1 MDILVMPIYNRSEY
15 LENTLWTLA
24 PALDKDV
31 LVMLADD
38 GSTDLTVKRLC
49 KNFIKRV
56 DSRVLC
62 WHLNN
67 VGVAINLLRGLEGAL
82 KAIHP
87 VVPDAI
93 ITLDS
98 DFIVKPTFLIRLRE
112 LLSKVG
118 GPDVIVTGFNA
129 TSHPVTER
137 YDGYALKKTVG
148 GGNLCFTMAAYLKH
162 VKPCLTNNL
171 WDWNLVGSIKKAGGK
186 FYCTIPSVAQHIGKN
201 SLLNHPKADYADDY
215 VNN

>member
-1 MDILVMPIYNRSEY
+1 MDILVIPIYNRSEY
-15 LENTLWTLA
+15 LESTLWTLT

-31 LVMLADD
+31 LIMLADD
-38 GSTDLTVKRLC
+38 GSTDLTVKRIC

-56 DSRVLC
+56 DNQVLC

-67 VGVAINLLRGLEGAL
+67 VGVATNLLRGIEGAL
-82 KAIHP
+82 KVLAP

-112 LLSKVG
+112 LLAKVG
-118 GPDVIVTGFNA
+118 GEDVIIPGFNA
-129 TSHPVTER
+129 TSHPVLEYYR
-137 YDGYALKKTVG
+137 GYAQKKTIG
-148 GGNLCFTMAAYLKH
+148 GGNLCFTMGAYHKH

-171 WDWNLVGSIKKAGGK
+171 WDWNVVGSVKKAGGK

-201 SLLNHPKADYADDY
+201 SLLNHPQADYAIDY
-215 VNN
+215 E